1 MIHLT
6 PQTPIILA
14 TAPVDFRKQ
23 IDGLVAL
30 CRNQLKVDS
39 RNGTRIVFINR
50 ARSMIRILTYDEN
63 GYWIATK
70 RLSQGRFRG
79 WPKRV
84 EDLSPVEASLLMKI
98 IKAED

>member
-30 CRNQLKVDS
+30 CRNHLKLDT
-39 RNGTRIVFINR
+39 RDGTRIVFINR
-50 ARSMIRILTYDEN
+50 ARSMIRILTYDQN

-70 RLSQGRFRG
+70 RLSKGQFRG
-79 WPKRV
+79 WPKRK
-84 EDLSPVEASLLMKI
+84 EDLSPVAASLLMKI